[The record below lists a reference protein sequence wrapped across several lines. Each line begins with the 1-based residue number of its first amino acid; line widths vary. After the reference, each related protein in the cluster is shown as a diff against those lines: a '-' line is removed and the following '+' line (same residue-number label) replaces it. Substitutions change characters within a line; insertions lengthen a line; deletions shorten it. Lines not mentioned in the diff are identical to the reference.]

1 MVGHGTKFGRKK
13 EEAIAALLSHRT
25 IEDAAQAINIAPRT
39 LLRWM
44 QIAEF
49 KAAYLKARREAVD
62 QATARLQQST
72 GAAAATMLKLM
83 VDPAAPA
90 AVRLR
95 AAECVFDH
103 AIRAIEIEDIEARVS
118 ELEQALEQAK
128 PGSTKYLGLAS

>member
-13 EEAIAALLSHRT
+13 EAAVAALLSHRT
-25 IEDAAQAINIAPRT
+25 IEDAAQAISIAPRT

-49 KAAYLKARREAVD
+49 KAAFLEARRGAVD
-62 QATARLQQST
+62 QATARMQQST
-72 GAAAATMLKLM
+72 GAAATTVLRLM
-83 VDPAAPA
+83 TDPAVPP

-103 AIRAIEIEDIEARVS
+103 ALRAIEIEDIEARIS
-118 ELEQALEQAK
+118 ELENAVEDAK
-128 PGSTKYLGLAS
+128 HGGRKRPGYAS